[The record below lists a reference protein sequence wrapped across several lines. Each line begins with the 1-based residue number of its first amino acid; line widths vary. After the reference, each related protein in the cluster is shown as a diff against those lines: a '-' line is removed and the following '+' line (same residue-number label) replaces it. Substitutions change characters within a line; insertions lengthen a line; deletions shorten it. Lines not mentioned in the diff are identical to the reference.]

1 MGKTNV
7 WSSFIPSVGKAVG
20 SQEGRTV
27 IHVPSYG
34 PCEWWREG
42 NLLVFPM
49 DMGQGESG
57 RDPHSV
63 LFPSKLPTPCLYL
76 QFSLVK
82 CLVQWEPGLILWL
95 VVLLLAP
102 TSFRGLVLLRWDWAW
117 VCASW
122 VFVHL
127 LTWGMGKELKCF
139 PLDNCIRAEWGG
151 GERISFSLDQ
161 ICVSPQFI
169 QGLNTRVL
177 Q

>member
-1 MGKTNV
+1 
-7 WSSFIPSVGKAVG
+7 
-20 SQEGRTV
+20 
-27 IHVPSYG
+27 
-34 PCEWWREG
+34 
-42 NLLVFPM
+42 M

-117 VCASW
+117 VWASW
-122 VFVHL
+122 VFVPSPYL
-127 LTWGMGKELKCF
+127 RYGNGVEM
-139 PLDNCIRAEWGG
+139 
-151 GERISFSLDQ
+151 FSLRQLYKGRVRRRRKNIIFIGPDL
-161 ICVSPQFI
+161 CVTSQFI
-169 QGLNTRVL
+169 QGLNTHVL
-177 Q
+177 QYIMHHNREMNILLVCKLV